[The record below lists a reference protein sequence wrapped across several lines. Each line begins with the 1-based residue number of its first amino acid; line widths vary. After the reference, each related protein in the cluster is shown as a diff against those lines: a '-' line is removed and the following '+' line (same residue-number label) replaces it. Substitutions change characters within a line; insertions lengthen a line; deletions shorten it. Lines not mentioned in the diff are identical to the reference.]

1 MFLWVLRW
9 PPQNLGSI
17 FFPVFSQCTPSTTVR
32 FLYLPLFTIFFRLR
46 EIFEIFFFFF
56 MSFYSF
62 WSFALQIFLKFNFC
76 HIIARARQAACK
88 LMCADCMCSS
98 SRFFWAY
105 LFINDIRGGGGA
117 VPSSFSSSRPKDKET
132 KKKSSSCSSSPD

>member
-1 MFLWVLRW
+1 MF

-88 LMCADCMCSS
+88 LMCADCMCSNS